1 MVGTIVKVLP
11 PLHSHLTFLSSG
23 QILSG
28 AVYGF
33 QAGGVR
39 VRLEVWAAGQQ
50 QVVGDKGRR
59 ELLNEMLPWGIEP
72 MGVFGLGDQVKDLV
86 PLLQQLLPL
95 SQPSETPFV
104 YWGGG
109 HSGQTV

>member
-1 MVGTIVKVLP
+1 MVFRREGSGSGWRCGRLASSRWWGT
-11 PLHSHLTFLSSG
+11 
-23 QILSG
+23 
-28 AVYGF
+28 
-33 QAGGVR
+33 
-39 VRLEVWAAGQQ
+39 
-50 QVVGDKGRR
+50 R